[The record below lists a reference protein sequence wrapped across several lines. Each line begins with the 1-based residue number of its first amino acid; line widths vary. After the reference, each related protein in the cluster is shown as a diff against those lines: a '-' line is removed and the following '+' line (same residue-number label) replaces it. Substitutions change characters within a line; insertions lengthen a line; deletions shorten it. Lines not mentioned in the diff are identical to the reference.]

1 MLESSGAD
9 RVLAMDLHANQIQR
23 MFQIPVD
30 HMTAMMLLPNYFID
44 LELDGQLVRSPQPL
58 PEVLLA
64 KEGRRT

>member
-1 MLESSGAD
+1 MLESAGAD
-9 RVLAMDLHANQIQR
+9 RVVALDLHANQIQR

-30 HMTAMMLLPNYFID
+30 HMTVMMLLSDYFID
-44 LELDGQLVRSPQPL
+44 LELDGQLVRSPQLL